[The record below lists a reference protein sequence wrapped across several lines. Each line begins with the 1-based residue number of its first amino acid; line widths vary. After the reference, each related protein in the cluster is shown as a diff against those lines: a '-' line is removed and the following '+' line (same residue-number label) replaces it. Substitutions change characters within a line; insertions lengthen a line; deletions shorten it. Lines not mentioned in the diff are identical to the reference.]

1 MECFCHEAKLET
13 ILSKLRLPLGL
24 VYFRLNYANIFEK
37 VKLLA
42 KDLEPVILTESECLY
57 FLRLKIFPVYSILLQ
72 MSKFMSL
79 ITVALQ
85 RVQ

>member
-1 MECFCHEAKLET
+1 MRQNLKQFF
-13 ILSKLRLPLGL
+13 LSLDYHWVWFTSDSIMLI
-24 VYFRLNYANIFEK
+24 FFEK

-42 KDLEPVILTESECLY
+42 KDLEPVISTESECLY

-85 RVQ
+85 GVQ